1 MQKHSGIILR
11 EFTGIHAGPTEENS
25 YEANLQECLTAK
37 AGASAGADMVA
48 AGHAARGAAECYR
61 RLGRL
66 SEAANE
72 YQSAAQSFRMAGN
85 PRGLAW
91 TLYTYSNLLRQ
102 QSDFMAAFNALSESQ
117 ILAAS
122 CNDPYLAAYIIA
134 GVAETNRIVGNY
146 PIAEQQHLKAFG
158 LFRQME
164 DRRGIVWALEGIGQ
178 ILKNTGRIGA
188 ALNHFAEAKKLATEA
203 NDLRGLAYALKC
215 HAECLVRLGHHDTA
229 MEESLLAVQLFDNIG
244 LKIGFAYALKSVGDI
259 CHASGNHADALI
271 KYRAA
276 AQVFSRSQDARGFAY
291 ALNGIGSVLSE
302 TGCSEDAGICFTHAV
317 NYFKNTGLGFGQ
329 SQSSARLARL
339 VGRRQLNSRLVQEIM
354 AAGTDG
360 SLPMPS
366 MVNDESSQLPECRE
380 LVQAGWG
387 LLNQYCRRG
396 IRYKQEEKAK
406 VWEGAEH
413 ADCSS
418 FVQHALIA
426 AGYDFARSGR
436 LTTNRMQ
443 RDVHWRACFQE
454 VADRECKP
462 GDIILQ
468 DGKHMGIFT
477 GFRNQNPA
485 GFQMGV
491 TSKASELDWG

>member
-1 MQKHSGIILR
+1 MQKNSGIILR
-11 EFTGIHAGPTEENS
+11 EFTGIHTGPTEENS

-48 AGHAARGAAECYR
+48 VGHAARGAAECYR

-158 LFRQME
+158 VFRQME
-164 DRRGIVWALEGIGQ
+164 D
-178 ILKNTGRIGA
+178 
-188 ALNHFAEAKKLATEA
+188 
-203 NDLRGLAYALKC
+203 
-215 HAECLVRLGHHDTA
+215 
-229 MEESLLAVQLFDNIG
+229 
-244 LKIGFAYALKSVGDI
+244 
-259 CHASGNHADALI
+259 HADALI

-366 MVNDESSQLPECRE
+366 MVNEESSQLPECRE

-387 LLNQYCRRG
+387 LLNQYRRRG
-396 IRYKQEEKAK
+396 IRYKREEKAK

-491 TSKASELDWG
+491 TSKASELDWGVNGEQIRFFRLKRRNGS